1 MNEWIQDSPLKVV
14 AFKALM
20 VMPNLLL
27 QKPSRKS
34 KSKDHLKSSES
45 RLKLWHTGEIRELLK
60 EAETIQKDLR
70 VSNTSSIIAEIS
82 EKFTREMKKGNIN

>member
-1 MNEWIQDSPLKVV
+1 MNEWIHDSPLKVA

-34 KSKDHLKSSES
+34 KSKDHLKSLES
-45 RLKLWHTGEIRELLK
+45 RLKLWHTGEITELLK